1 MLELRSVSYR
11 YAGARRDAVRDCSLR
26 VERGERVALV
36 GRNGSGKSTLLS
48 LCKGGV
54 SPSSGEIL
62 VDGVSAGRDG
72 ARLLQEGVGIL
83 RQDPRGQLV
92 SSLVEEELAFGPQ
105 NLGIGGEELG
115 RRVREALRLCGVEDL
130 AHSRTM
136 GLSGGQMQRVALAA
150 VLAMGPLYLMLDEPC
165 AQLDPR
171 ARQGIR
177 SSLAV
182 LAGRGVGMLLASHL
196 PEDIASADRVLVMEA
211 GRICWEGRP
220 LELFSD
226 AALLA
231 RAGVLGDSADA
242 LNALA
247 RRGVEPREA
256 LAADA
261 TTLRG
266 LVEGRADGACV
277 QSGAL
282 RRDASGPVG
291 WGTVSL
297 GGKPTGRRCG
307 GEASHPPA
315 GVELALDDVSVSYEA
330 GAPALSHVSLVARG
344 GRLTLLAGESGSG
357 KTTAS
362 LVAAGVLEPDGG
374 KATLLGRPVRPSD
387 VGLAFQRPEDQL
399 FCATALEDVSLG
411 PGNLG
416 ESASDARRAA
426 EDALRR
432 MGVGEEAWPLSP
444 LEGSGGERRRVAL
457 AGVIAMRRSA
467 YVFDEPTAGLDGAA
481 RVRLEG
487 QVGELVGKGAAV
499 VVVSHDLDE
508 WLPLVDDVCLL
519 RAGRVV
525 WQGRAAEL
533 ERQPG
538 TLGASGL
545 GLPLYLRLREAL
557 HA

>member
-92 SSLVEEELAFGPQ
+92 SSLVEEELAFGSQ

-130 AHSRTM
+130 ARSRTM

-150 VLAMGPLYLMLDEPC
+150 VLAMGPSYLMLDEPC

-247 RRGVEPREA
+247 RRG
-256 LAADA
+256 A
-261 TTLRG
+261 T
-266 LVEGRADGACV
+266 
-277 QSGAL
+277 
-282 RRDASGPVG
+282 
-291 WGTVSL
+291 
-297 GGKPTGRRCG
+297 GGSCGRR
-307 GEASHPPA
+307 HD
-315 GVELALDDVSVSYEA
+315 LARA
-330 GAPALSHVSLVARG
+330 CR
-344 GRLTLLAGESGSG
+344 RES
-357 KTTAS
+357 
-362 LVAAGVLEPDGG
+362 
-374 KATLLGRPVRPSD
+374 
-387 VGLAFQRPEDQL
+387 
-399 FCATALEDVSLG
+399 
-411 PGNLG
+411 
-416 ESASDARRAA
+416 
-426 EDALRR
+426 
-432 MGVGEEAWPLSP
+432 
-444 LEGSGGERRRVAL
+444 RRRVRAARGPAARRL
-457 AGVIAMRRSA
+457 WSCRLGERVLGGQTHGQAMRRR
-467 YVFDEPTAGLDGAA
+467 GLAP
-481 RVRLEG
+481 
-487 QVGELVGKGAAV
+487 
-499 VVVSHDLDE
+499 S
-508 WLPLVDDVCLL
+508 
-519 RAGRVV
+519 GR
-525 WQGRAAEL
+525 GRARA
-533 ERQPG
+533 R
-538 TLGASGL
+538 
-545 GLPLYLRLREAL
+545 
-557 HA
+557 